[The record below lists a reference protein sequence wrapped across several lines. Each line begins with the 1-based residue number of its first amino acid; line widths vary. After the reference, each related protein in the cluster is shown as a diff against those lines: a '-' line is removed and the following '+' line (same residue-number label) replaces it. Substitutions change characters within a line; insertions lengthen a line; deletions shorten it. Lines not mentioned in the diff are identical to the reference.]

1 MGCMN
6 GGRNVNPGS
15 RTHPGTNAG
24 AMHAGIVVR
33 RMLKFMRDRTTGRH
47 RQEGNDGEGD
57 NPHNAFEAGTSHMT
71 KTET

>member
-1 MGCMN
+1 
-6 GGRNVNPGS
+6 
-15 RTHPGTNAG
+15 
-24 AMHAGIVVR
+24 MHAGIVMGRV
-33 RMLKFMRDRTTGRH
+33 LEFMCHGTTGRH